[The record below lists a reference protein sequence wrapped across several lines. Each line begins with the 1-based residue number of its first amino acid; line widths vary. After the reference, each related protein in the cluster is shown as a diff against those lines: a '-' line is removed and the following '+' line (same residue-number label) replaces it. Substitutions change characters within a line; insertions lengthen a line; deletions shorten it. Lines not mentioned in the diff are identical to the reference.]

1 MWWYRLNTND
11 ISEGAIICPLP
22 PFRAATNLYWAEF
35 KGDFNL
41 SVHTVITTLSLAW
54 WLHWADSE
62 RVTNSFLMANPWV
75 KRPISAP
82 ISPHRKW
89 IQLDP
94 ADEQHQANGCRRF
107 SREDQEK
114 GGWVLFLKGWMLESR
129 GETQLGSKPTPN
141 NSIIKFLGHA
151 GKWLVLKPLT
161 GWEAPGLSLC
171 CRFVKTEYGHGNVH
185 RFV

>member
-1 MWWYRLNTND
+1 MWWYRFNSSD

-22 PFRAATNLYWAEF
+22 PSSACTNLYWTEF

-41 SVHTVITTLSLAW
+41 SAHTVIMTLSLAR

-82 ISPHRKW
+82 ISPCRKW
-89 IQLDP
+89 IELNP

-107 SREDQEK
+107 SEEDQEE
-114 GGWVLFLKGWMLESR
+114 GGRALFLNGWMLWSR
-129 GETQLGSKPTPN
+129 GATRLGNKPKPN
-141 NSIIKFLGHA
+141 NSIIKFSGHA
-151 GKWLVLKPLT
+151 GEWIVLKPLT
-161 GWEAPGLSLC
+161 GWEAPGLSFC
-171 CRFVKTEYGHGNVH
+171 FIQQ
-185 RFV
+185 FI